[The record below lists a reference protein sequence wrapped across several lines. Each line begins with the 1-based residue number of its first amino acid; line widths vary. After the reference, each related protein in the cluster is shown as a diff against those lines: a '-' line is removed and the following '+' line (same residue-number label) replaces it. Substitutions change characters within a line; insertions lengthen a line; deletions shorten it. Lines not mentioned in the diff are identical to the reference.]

1 MTGVLTTDFLAIY
14 SLTYEFQIEVTV
26 QIIIAEQIID
36 TLDFSV
42 SVIIKFCDT
51 HAFCYHDSCLEIVE
65 NDDDLST
72 LDFIGPSSSTLEYS
86 WTVHFEPACLESF
99 SFDGSYIND
108 EYDLVTINAPP
119 TMSESITMTFI
130 ISDENSPNQAPDS
143 TLTIYLKFAYKD
155 TG

>member
-51 HAFCYHDSCLEIVE
+51 HTFCYHDSCLEIVE
-65 NDDDLST
+65 NDDELST
-72 LDFIGPSSSTLEYS
+72 LDFIGPTSSTLEYS
-86 WTVHFEPACLESF
+86 WSVNFEPACLESF
-99 SFDGSYIND
+99 SFDDSYID
-108 EYDLVTINAPP
+108 DDYGLVTINAPP

-130 ISDENSPNQAPDS
+130 ISDANSPNQAPDS

>member
-1 MTGVLTTDFLAIY
+1 M
-14 SLTYEFQIEVTV
+14 
-26 QIIIAEQIID
+26 
-36 TLDFSV
+36 DFSV

-86 WTVHFEPACLESF
+86 WTVNFEPACLESF